1 MPKCINYRGWK
12 VWLFENQWI
21 RLFVAPQL
29 GGRLIQLEM
38 NGYEFF
44 FVNSLLAGKEPDSTR
59 LGENGTWLNYG
70 GEKIWPAPQ
79 GWNSPDEWPGPPDP
93 VLDSGEY
100 SLEFGENNNELK
112 MTSPFD
118 GYTGLQIFKEV
129 SISEKINEIN
139 ITGSFRNGS
148 NVVRSWSV
156 WPVLQL
162 NAAGDVSGRYQ
173 IVCPPAKKSRFT
185 GGYKIMHGLVNNPQY
200 KTDENGNICVSYQYL
215 VGKIGLDTDSNWA
228 AFVDANTGKVFTLMF
243 RVQKNQVYPEDTSFQ
258 IWTSGRG
265 MIYSRNTIRQ
275 HPDDQVQNPP
285 YMEMELLSQLKKINP
300 EEQERFEYRILTTT
314 IPEKKSVKSVTSF
327 GVIAASLQ
335 IDITNDRALLRAS
348 YGVFSEGVLKIC
360 LKGILGKEPPI
371 YLFETK
377 VTPLEGI
384 EIEFSIDKK
393 YLLGKEIFIA
403 SELYDSDGQVVGE
416 IENIRIKDYSYEY
429 QKV

>member
-1 MPKCINYRGWK
+1 MPKCINYKGWK
-12 VWLFENQWI
+12 VWVLENQWI
-21 RLFVAPQL
+21 KLFVAPQL
-29 GGRLIQLEM
+29 GGRLIQLDM

-79 GWNSPDEWPGPPDP
+79 GWISPDEWPGPPDP
-93 VLDSGEY
+93 VLDGGEY
-100 SLEFGENNNELK
+100 LLEFSENKNELK

-118 GYTGLQIFKEV
+118 EYTGLQISKEV
-129 SISEKINEIN
+129 SVSEKINEIK

-148 NVVRSWSV
+148 DVVRSWSV

-173 IVCPPAKKSRFT
+173 IICPPAMKSKFT
-185 GGYKIMHGLVNNPQY
+185 EGYKIMHGLVNNPQY
-200 KTDENGNICVSYQYL
+200 KTDENGNVCVEYQYL

-228 AFVDANTGKVFTLMF
+228 AFIDTNTGKVFTLMF
-243 RVQKNQVYPEDTSFQ
+243 RLQENQVYPEDTSFQ

-265 MIYSRNTIRQ
+265 MVYSRNTIRQ

-285 YMEMELLSQLKKINP
+285 YMEMELLSPLKEINP
-300 EEQERFEYRILTTT
+300 GEQERFEYRILTTT
-314 IPEKKSVKSVTSF
+314 IPEKKSVKSVN
-327 GVIAASLQ
+327 GVGTIAASLQ
-335 IDITNDRALLRAS
+335 VDTTNDRALLRAS
-348 YGVFSEGVLKIC
+348 YGVFSEGILKIC
-360 LKGILGKEPPI
+360 LKGISGDKPSV

-384 EIEFSIDKK
+384 EIEISVDKK
-393 YLLGKEIFIA
+393 YLSGKEICIA
-403 SELYDSDGQVVGE
+403 TELYDNDGQFVGE
-416 IENIRIKDYSYEY
+416 IENIEIKDYSNEY